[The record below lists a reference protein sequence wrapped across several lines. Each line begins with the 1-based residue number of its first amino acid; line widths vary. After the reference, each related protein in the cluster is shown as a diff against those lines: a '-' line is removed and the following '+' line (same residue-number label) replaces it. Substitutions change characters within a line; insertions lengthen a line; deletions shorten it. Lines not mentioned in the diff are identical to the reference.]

1 MTATAGVELASQTY
15 TATVT
20 YTMFEPSQNVEA
32 TFNFPEIQVYDL
44 TNGVIL
50 TTCCFVLLL
59 NTSHIRK
66 LVLPKTFRP

>member
-32 TFNFPEIQVYDL
+32 TFNFPEIQVDDL
-44 TNGVIL
+44 TNGAIL
-50 TTCCFVLLL
+50 TFVLPVALYF
-59 NTSHIRK
+59 SQY
-66 LVLPKTFRP
+66 